1 MEALTAGADISMI
14 GQFGVGFYS
23 AYLVADKVTVFSK
36 HNDDEQHKW
45 ESSAGGTFSV
55 TLDADSPR
63 IKRGTR
69 IVLHLK
75 DDMHEFLEEKKIKE
89 LVKKH
94 SEFIGFPINQ
104 QVEKSSEREVEE
116 DEEEEEEAD
125 KDKPEVEDVT
135 AEEKKKKTR
144 KIKVGAAPSRSR
156 RRKSSRASM
165 RRRGGAGAGLQ
176 TRPSA
181 RRAARGGGRAALRWR
196 RRSCASY
203 CAHPLPACSRSV
215 RGSALTYLPPPS
227 HFACALARRR

>member
-1 MEALTAGADISMI
+1 MI

-23 AYLVADKVTVFSK
+23 AYLVADKVVVHSK

-55 TLDADSPR
+55 TLDTDSPR

-116 DEEEEEEAD
+116 DEEVEEEAD

-144 KIKVGAAPSRSR
+144 KIKVRAATSRSR
-156 RRKSSRASM
+156 RWRRDAETARARCAGGGVGGGGGAASSR
-165 RRRGGAGAGLQ
+165 RRRACARFF
-176 TRPSA
+176 TRL
-181 RRAARGGGRAALRWR
+181 LR
-196 RRSCASY
+196 
-203 CAHPLPACSRSV
+203 ACSQSA
-215 RGSALTYLPPPS
+215 RGSALTHFPPS
-227 HFACALARRR
+227 FPPFARAPARRR